1 MIGVKNNASKSSFF
15 VPDMTALL
23 DVIFILLVFLLL
35 TANTVPKVLQVDL
48 PQKGKSQAV
57 ALELSNQISITL
69 FSEDNRWGLDSE
81 EYVNWLVF
89 EIALNEKIRT
99 LKSAQKE
106 PQIIIAGDK
115 QAPLGKVM
123 QLFSWLQGNDLSVAQ
138 VMMSPE

>member
-1 MIGVKNNASKSSFF
+1 VIGVRNNASKSSFF

-57 ALELSNQISITL
+57 ALELSDQISITL
-69 FSEDNRWGLDSE
+69 FSEDNRWGLGNE

-99 LKSAQKE
+99 LKSAQNE

-115 QAPLGKVM
+115 QAPLEKVM

>member
-1 MIGVKNNASKSSFF
+1 VIGVKNNASKSSFF

-115 QAPLGKVM
+115 QAPLEKVM

>member
-1 MIGVKNNASKSSFF
+1 MIRANHHSAKNSFF
-15 VPDMTALL
+15 LPDMTALL

-35 TANTVPKVLQVDL
+35 TANAVPKVLQVDL
-48 PQKGKSQAV
+48 PQQGKSQAV
-57 ALELSNQISITL
+57 ALELSDQVSITV
-69 FSEDNRWGLDSE
+69 FSEENRWGLGSE

-89 EIALNEKIRT
+89 EIALNEKLR
-99 LKSAQKE
+99 LLQAAQKD

-115 QAPLGKVM
+115 QAPLEKVM